1 MQTVRTPQ
9 QSIRLAVVWLAVF
22 AVMAGVLAATFG
34 PKVS

>member
-1 MQTVRTPQ
+1 MQQIRTPQ

-34 PKVS
+34 PQVS